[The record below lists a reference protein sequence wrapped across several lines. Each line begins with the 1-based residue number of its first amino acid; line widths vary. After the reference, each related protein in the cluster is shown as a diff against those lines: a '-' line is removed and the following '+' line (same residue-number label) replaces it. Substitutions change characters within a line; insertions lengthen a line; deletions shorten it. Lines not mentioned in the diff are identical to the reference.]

1 MVEWK
6 YYIQMDYD
14 TAKQKYEEAKM
25 MARMFGNEKLIVS
38 LDNEWDRGS
47 SKDIVKEFIGVTFLS
62 LGKCRFFVTMDS

>member
-6 YYIQMDYD
+6 YYIQIDYD

-38 LDNEWDRGS
+38 LDNEWSEDLERY
-47 SKDIVKEFIGVTFLS
+47 
-62 LGKCRFFVTMDS
+62 C

>member
-25 MARMFGNEKLIVS
+25 MARMFGNEKLVVS
-38 LDNEWDRGS
+38 LDNEWAEDLERY
-47 SKDIVKEFIGVTFLS
+47 
-62 LGKCRFFVTMDS
+62 R